1 MDKLKQKHSYL
12 QGFINQF
19 EEGHEL
25 QELSNNEW
33 TVSHFLKWLQV
44 NDFEIIKNRKK
55 GVLVKQEGVWQVH
68 SNGVIHP
75 LHPKDVTQLEIDSR
89 GDILIGKEIEFEMLG
104 LYAKYYLPKHMEID
118 L

>member
-1 MDKLKQKHSYL
+1 MDNLKQKHSHL

-25 QELSNNEW
+25 QELSNNDW

-55 GVLVKQEGVWQVH
+55 RCVNRTFKKKKR
-68 SNGVIHP
+68 S
-75 LHPKDVTQLEIDSR
+75 
-89 GDILIGKEIEFEMLG
+89 
-104 LYAKYYLPKHMEID
+104 
-118 L
+118 